1 MRLCRTKSSVMDI
14 VATETWHRVARGA
27 GRQLGICVRWSEGNN
42 RISSAMPRATGRVA
56 SSPASSELRVHMQG
70 HWLRTDEPKIIRQ
83 AHVSSGSW

>member
-1 MRLCRTKSSVMDI
+1 MDI

-42 RISSAMPRATGRVA
+42 RISSAMPRVPRLFRIAHTGRVA